1 MRAGRSGLKPC
12 DFETARLPTW
22 IGEAPGIDGA
32 TLPAALAAY
41 DCRNQRLAWLGLQA
55 DGFLQAARAAI
66 ARYGADRVALALG
79 TSTSG
84 ILSTELAYRERGA
97 DGALPAWFDYRAT
110 HNTGSLTAFVRE
122 ALGLRGPALTLS
134 TACSSSAKVF
144 AAAQRMMAAGL
155 ADAAI
160 VGGVD
165 SMCLTTLYGFA
176 SLQLTAPEPCRPCDA
191 QRQGL
196 SIGEAAAFALLERPG
211 AASGDA
217 DGAGGVML
225 MSGRGSWE
233 SVGEVDGGADVVL
246 MAQAKGWRTGLIPSS
261 SWTVSPIAR
270 GPW

>member
-1 MRAGRSGLKPC
+1 
-12 DFETARLPTW
+12 
-22 IGEAPGIDGA
+22 
-32 TLPAALAAY
+32 
-41 DCRNQRLAWLGLQA
+41 
-55 DGFLQAARAAI
+55 LQAAHAAI

-196 SIGEAAAFALLERPG
+196 SIGEAAAFALPQGRAHLLLQLFHGVAQGRLRQAQGFGGRRERALHVHRAHDGQMG
-211 AASGDA
+211 AFEFLHEQNS
-217 DGAGGVML
+217 
-225 MSGRGSWE
+225 
-233 SVGEVDGGADVVL
+233 
-246 MAQAKGWRTGLIPSS
+246 
-261 SWTVSPIAR
+261 
-270 GPW
+270 

>member
-1 MRAGRSGLKPC
+1 MCPVTEEGFPPPKLGASCQPLLAALRAGRNGLKPC

-22 IGEAPGIDGA
+22 IGEAPGIDSA

-97 DGALPAWFDYRAT
+97 DGALPVWFDYRAT

-191 QRQGL
+191 QR
-196 SIGEAAAFALLERPG
+196 
-211 AASGDA
+211 
-217 DGAGGVML
+217 
-225 MSGRGSWE
+225 
-233 SVGEVDGGADVVL
+233 
-246 MAQAKGWRTGLIPSS
+246 
-261 SWTVSPIAR
+261 
-270 GPW
+270 